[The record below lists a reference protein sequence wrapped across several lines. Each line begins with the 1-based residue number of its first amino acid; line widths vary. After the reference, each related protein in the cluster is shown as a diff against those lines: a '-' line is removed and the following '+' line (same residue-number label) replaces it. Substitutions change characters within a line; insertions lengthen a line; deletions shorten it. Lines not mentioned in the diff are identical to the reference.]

1 MLLATRC
8 HAAHLTMWKTT
19 GRSFFS
25 RTICVRQNRNA
36 QTGTEVEVEVEDLLE
51 VCAEAG
57 QRAGSIIRAVWASRD
72 WGLVDKGRGN
82 ALYAGASHSA
92 LDPCTMADIRAQR
105 LITKMV
111 RAVWPHLQLVGEET
125 LPDSPSPHPHS
136 PPAETASGALGEKGG
151 EEKQAEKK
159 RDGDEKTLVVTSSP
173 CPSDLEPYFLQD
185 DALIQEG
192 VGHAYKNSLAPKK
205 RRGSGRKVPMERV
218 CLYIDP
224 LDGTKEFTRG
234 NLYAVTVLIGIAV
247 DGVPLAGVIAQPFVR
262 EGEPLSIAQ
271 KVPGDNYLIDPLSL
285 DFGRCRLLQGI
296 AGEGLF
302 CDGLLLDS
310 PQMRPTPLTMA
321 VASVSYKA
329 VQNITNKMK
338 ENNLISNILEHP
350 GAGFKFLQ
358 LITGEADAYF
368 TMMPMNLWD
377 SCAPEACL
385 SALGG
390 RTTDRYG
397 SPIFYPSS
405 DLSLSKYKSNPH
417 GLVASRSPLSHKL
430 FVDAICDLYPP
441 PSSSPPSPA

>member
-1 MLLATRC
+1 M
-8 HAAHLTMWKTT
+8 
-19 GRSFFS
+19 
-25 RTICVRQNRNA
+25 RQNRNA
-36 QTGTEVEVEVEDLLE
+36 QTGTEVEVEDLLE

-82 ALYAGASHSA
+82 ALYSGASHSA

-125 LPDSPSPHPHS
+125 LPDSPSPHS
-136 PPAETASGALGEKGG
+136 PISPEGSPGGVLGDRSAEKRQG
-151 EEKQAEKK
+151 EEKKSGE
-159 RDGDEKTLVVTSSP
+159 EKTLVVTSSP
-173 CPSDLEPYFLQD
+173 CSSDLVPYFLQD
-185 DALIQEG
+185 DVLIEEG
-192 VGHAYKNSLAPKK
+192 VEHAYKNSLTPKK
-205 RRGSGRKVPMERV
+205 RRGNGRRVPMERV

-302 CDGLLLDS
+302 CDGVLLET
-310 PQMRPTPLTMA
+310 PQMRPMPLTVA

-329 VQNITNKMK
+329 VQNITKRMK
-338 ENNLISNILEHP
+338 EKNLISNILEHP

-368 TMMPMNLWD
+368 TMLPMNLWD

-390 RTTDRYG
+390 KTTDRYG

-417 GLVASRSPLSHKL
+417 GLVASRSPLSQKL
-430 FVDAICDLYPP
+430 LIDTICDLYPP
-441 PSSSPPSPA
+441 PPA